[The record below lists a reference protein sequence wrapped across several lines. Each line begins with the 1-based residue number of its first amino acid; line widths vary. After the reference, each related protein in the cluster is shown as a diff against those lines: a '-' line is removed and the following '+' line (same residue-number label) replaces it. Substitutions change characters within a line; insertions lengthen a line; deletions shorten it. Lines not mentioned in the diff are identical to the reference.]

1 MGKAATKRKLTDNEA
16 RAYLRS
22 IRISP
27 QKLNLVAGMIR
38 GMKAE
43 DALTQL
49 AFSRKAVA
57 RDVQNCLKSAI
68 ANAENNHDLDIDKLY
83 VSEVLVGKGLVMK
96 RIQPRARGR
105 AFRIFKPFSTL
116 SITVR
121 ERQEEKA

>member
-105 AFRIFKPFSTL
+105 AFRIFKPFSNL